1 MRLARVE
8 AGIGHSWGVQGSG
21 KRTRSAGGEVGAAA
35 PPGEEET
42 GRTPSLGLGEAGTE
56 PPLQMGRGRHR
67 VPYPRLLWSSSDM
80 PQLPLGVTQEVPGP
94 VRKADLCLQVCL
106 PASVRRWK
114 PTSPVHDVTKAMF
127 VTM

>member
-56 PPLQMGRGRHR
+56 SPI
-67 VPYPRLLWSSSDM
+67 
-80 PQLPLGVTQEVPGP
+80 
-94 VRKADLCLQVCL
+94 
-106 PASVRRWK
+106 PASYGAA
-114 PTSPVHDVTKAMF
+114 VTCPSYLWE
-127 VTM
+127 